1 MSPGLSDVMLPLAS
15 PFATTHWSVVMCA
28 RQEGTPAGAHALER
42 LCQTYWP
49 PLYAYVR
56 RSGHSPPDA
65 QDLTQSFFER
75 LLTEGRFGFAERGKG
90 RFRTFLLSSLKHFM
104 VNEWRR
110 STRIKRGSGLAH
122 VPIDCSTEED
132 AYVHEPIDRASPE
145 AVYERRWATRLL
157 EEVITALRRDYE
169 RTGQGQLFDS
179 ILPVMWGDPDGSTY
193 QEVAERVGS
202 SEGAVKIAVHR
213 IRARFRQRIRD
224 AVAATV
230 QNPLDADEVDS
241 ELEHLQRV
249 LQHVVGSS
257 H

>member
-1 MSPGLSDVMLPLAS
+1 
-15 PFATTHWSVVMCA
+15 MCA

-122 VPIDCSTEED
+122 VPIDCSAEED

-169 RTGQGQLFDS
+169 RTGQGLLFDS
-179 ILPVMWGDPDGSTY
+179 ILPVMWGIPMEAPIRKSPTASERPKVRSRSRFIASVPDSGS
-193 QEVAERVGS
+193 GS
-202 SEGAVKIAVHR
+202 GMRSRQQSRTHSTPTRSIRSWNTCSMCCSTWSEPR
-213 IRARFRQRIRD
+213 TDNR
-224 AVAATV
+224 
-230 QNPLDADEVDS
+230 
-241 ELEHLQRV
+241 
-249 LQHVVGSS
+249 
-257 H
+257 